1 MEYRKEIKAAMD
13 FIEKHLNQEIRTED
27 AAAAAGF
34 SKYHFQ
40 RIFKNETGIALY
52 EYVKKGGL
60 RRPPHFSLTAA

>member
-34 SKYHFQ
+34 SKY
-40 RIFKNETGIALY
+40 G
-52 EYVKKGGL
+52 VV
-60 RRPPHFSLTAA
+60 